1 MVTAESVIIAVFGAI
16 LGVTIGTGLGLTV
29 ISTLADDGLGAIS
42 IPVTQL
48 ASWVAAGGIAGVLAA
63 VLPARKA
70 ARLDV
75 LDAISYE

>member
-1 MVTAESVIIAVFGAI
+1 VTV
-16 LGVTIGTGLGLTV
+16 GTGLGAAV
-29 ISTLADDGLGAIS
+29 VSTLADDGLGS
-42 IPVTQL
+42 IDLPALQLVGWVT
-48 ASWVAAGGIAGVLAA
+48 AAGVAGVIAS